1 MKVYLTTLGWP
12 ENQADSE
19 LLLGVLTEAGSPLT
33 TASEGVECLLLKEK
47 DLGIA
52 LQFTNYRSV

>member
-12 ENQADSE
+12 ENQ
-19 LLLGVLTEAGSPLT
+19 
-33 TASEGVECLLLKEK
+33 
-47 DLGIA
+47 IA